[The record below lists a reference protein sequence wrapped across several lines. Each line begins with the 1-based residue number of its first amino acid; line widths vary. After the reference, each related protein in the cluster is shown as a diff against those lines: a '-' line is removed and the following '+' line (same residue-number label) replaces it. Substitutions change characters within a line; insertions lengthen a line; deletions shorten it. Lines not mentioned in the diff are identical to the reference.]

1 MSEPTPTA
9 DITAAQ
15 PAASGSPAG
24 PENNFIDNDGAGL
37 IELAFKCRLISLH
50 QESVL
55 METFAEKRRTFPG
68 YTVLDLFRETD
79 ILSEESQAF
88 LFAVRD
94 HLEMKMLDKKF
105 GELGV
110 ANQLIDP
117 ESVQRALDIQSAIF
131 KETSKSKLIG
141 DILLE
146 NEEITLADKAAI
158 LLTQDRIKDELL
170 SETLNDIAATE
181 IEKLNINMRFGAIAV
196 KKGYVTIDQL
206 NQALR
211 RQKQEVEEGKE
222 RRYLGLILKEMF
234 DLSDDA
240 LGRILK
246 IQRILEKNRLSLEKA
261 LEKYNS
267 ETHINKRLGTL
278 FTYRFSKNKLEAA
291 LSRAKHGFESISVQD
306 LKRWLTT
313 VGISH
318 GLCPDE
324 EIAAFLRAKEI
335 GDEIIIAKGTPPEK
349 GQDSWLEFYFDAEFQ
364 ATDDN
369 PDQHVLPMVKKGDA
383 LARIVPAKP
392 GIPGK
397 DVSGFSIAAPAP
409 KSVILNCGEGVI
421 REQDLYLAEHDG
433 IALLYKGRTLF
444 VKPREIAI
452 PVRHH
457 TGSVDTDL
465 GDTYEGAHL
474 KLDGSVLENGRI
486 RCHRLEVSGNVYGQV
501 SAAGDIIVKGNIG
514 PGHADDTA
522 EPAKLKAEGDILAGK
537 TISNAILITGKNLKA
552 PGADLSATAVQAYQ
566 DITVKNVLNQG
577 PRPCILQTGK
587 IPNLKAEGMDIL
599 IQARQDELNQLMC
612 SDETEELSEW
622 LRQKLEIKDVY
633 LQQQAFL
640 KYVVNLCKCPPLAS
654 LTSLSDKLL
663 AAKKN
668 PGKWPELGELPDDSS
683 QVLTDFK
690 KDFIDETRDM
700 DTAALESH
708 AREQA
713 DIKYGM
719 YRAAVSATRRYHR
732 EYEEKKRQLEE
743 RIKANAP
750 QIRKMEEL
758 IKKLNIRKDTFLLG
772 QVHESQPIPPAIRV
786 KNQVAR
792 GTVIKG
798 KQARLTVDQNM
809 FGVKFTEQPPSAG
822 EPPEI
827 LIQGFYD

>member
-1 MSEPTPTA
+1 
-9 DITAAQ
+9 
-15 PAASGSPAG
+15 
-24 PENNFIDNDGAGL
+24 
-37 IELAFKCRLISLH
+37 

-68 YTVLDLFRETD
+68 YTVSDLFRDTD
-79 ILSEESQAF
+79 VLSEEGQTF

-110 ANQLIDP
+110 ANRLIDP
-117 ESVQRALDIQSAIF
+117 DSVQRALDIQSTIF

-146 NEEITLADKAAI
+146 NQEITRADKAAI

-181 IEKLNINMRFGAIAV
+181 IERLNMNMRFGAIAV
-196 KKGYVTIDQL
+196 KKGFVNIDQL

-211 RQKQEVEEGKE
+211 QQKTEVDQGKE
-222 RRYLGLILKEMF
+222 RRYLGLILKEMYN
-234 DLSDDA
+234 LPEEV
-240 LGRILK
+240 LNRILK

-261 LEKYNS
+261 LEQYNS
-267 ETHINKRLGTL
+267 ETQINKRLASL
-278 FTYRFSKNKLEAA
+278 FTYRFSRSKLEAA
-291 LSRAKHGFESISVQD
+291 LSRSKHGFEHISVRD

-313 VGISH
+313 VGISY

-324 EIAAFLRAKEI
+324 EIDAFLKARDI
-335 GDEIIIAKGTPPEK
+335 GDEIIIARGAPPER
-349 GQDSWLEFYFDAEFQ
+349 GRDSWLEFFFDAEFQ
-364 ATDDN
+364 PAEENQDPN
-369 PDQHVLPMVKKGDA
+369 VLPMVKKGDA
-383 LARIVPAKP
+383 LARIVPAQP

-397 DVSGFSIAAPAP
+397 DVSGFSIPAPVP

-421 REQDLYLAEHDG
+421 REEDLYLAEHDG

-444 VKPREIAI
+444 VKPRKITI

-465 GDTYEGAHL
+465 GETYEGAHL
-474 KLDGSVLENGRI
+474 KLEGSVLKNGRI
-486 RCHRLEVSGNVYGQV
+486 RCHKLEVSGDILGQV
-501 SAAGDIIVKGNIG
+501 SAADDIIVKGNIG
-514 PGHADDTA
+514 PGHADESA
-522 EPAKLKAEGDILAGK
+522 EPAKLKAEGEILAGK

-587 IPNLKAEGMDIL
+587 VPNLKAEGMDIL
-599 IQARQDELNQLMC
+599 IQTRQDELNRLMC
-612 SDETEELSEW
+612 SDEAAELGEW

-633 LQQQAFL
+633 LQQQTFL
-640 KYVVNLCKCPPLAS
+640 KYVVNLCRCKPLAS

-668 PGKWPELGELPDDSS
+668 PGKWPELGEMPDDSG
-683 QVLTDFK
+683 QVLADFK
-690 KDFIDETRDM
+690 KEFIEETRDM

-708 AREQA
+708 AGEQA

-732 EYEEKKRQLEE
+732 EYEEKQRQLEE

-750 QIRKMEEL
+750 EIKKMEEL
-758 IKKLNIRKDTFLLG
+758 IKKLEIRKDTFLLG
-772 QVHESQPIPPAIRV
+772 QIHESQPVPPAIRV

-798 KQARLTVDQNM
+798 KQTRLTVDQNM

-827 LIQGFYD
+827 LIEGFYD